1 MQEWE
6 QAVPSSC
13 QRELYV
19 PWHQCWR
26 MLWKVFALRS
36 LIKNTFC
43 GCYFKNHQEGVV
55 GGKMRESEKER
66 KSEWLLTVS
75 LFPQITLLFCSIINA
90 PEGWEAAGRPE
101 IALLFF
107 FYILLDFLKIQAAFL
122 PRSGISRASC
132 LYAQTWA
139 GDNQPG
145 KPSRH
150 VLGRGS
156 QQSPFTLQNREDVW
170 EEWGDFIWQE
180 YLAAR
185 IQGEGTAVT
194 CSPSSCWGL
203 SSTPAP
209 RVGIARSHPIS
220 LSNNFRWDGL
230 PNLILTYY

>member
-1 MQEWE
+1 
-6 QAVPSSC
+6 
-13 QRELYV
+13 
-19 PWHQCWR
+19 
-26 MLWKVFALRS
+26 
-36 LIKNTFC
+36 
-43 GCYFKNHQEGVV
+43 
-55 GGKMRESEKER
+55 MRESEKER
-66 KSEWLLTVS
+66 KSEWLSTVS

-90 PEGWEAAGRPE
+90 PKGWEAAGRPE

-150 VLGRGS
+150 VLGRGN
-156 QQSPFTLQNREDVW
+156 QQSPFTLQNREDDC

-203 SSTPAP
+203 SRTPSP
-209 RVGIARSHPIS
+209 RVGIARSHPVS

-230 PNLILTYY
+230 PNKILTYYLKKKSLYQVRENWFLGCTLQLNTTLDWKRSLLAAGRGKELPASPSSRREIKK